1 MIVGG
6 TLAIVGFIAYG
17 AGNATLNLA
26 GFFYG
31 IPVFLG
37 GLALKAAELKP
48 TPYTQETPPEVAK
61 LREEKATPTQ
71 LQIRQD
77 VTRYRYGEQVH
88 LQESLERLGLSPT
101 DEERPIL
108 SGLREEEIDGSY
120 GLVLE
125 FESSLVSWERWQ
137 EQKDKI
143 ERFFGPNIRA
153 HLNQPEPNWV
163 EVALVATPESAYQE
177 M

>member
-48 TPYTQETPPEVAK
+48 TPYTKETSPEVAK
-61 LREEKATPTQ
+61 LREEKGTPTQ
-71 LQIRQD
+71 HQILRD

-101 DEERPIL
+101 DEERPVL
-108 SGLREEEIDGSY
+108 SGLREEEIDGAY
-120 GLVLE
+120 ALILE
-125 FESSLVSWERWQ
+125 FESSLIPWERWL

-143 ERFFGPNIRA
+143 ERFFGPNISA
-153 HLNQPEPNWV
+153 KLHQPQSDWV
-163 EVALVATPESAYQE
+163 EVALVATTE
-177 M
+177 